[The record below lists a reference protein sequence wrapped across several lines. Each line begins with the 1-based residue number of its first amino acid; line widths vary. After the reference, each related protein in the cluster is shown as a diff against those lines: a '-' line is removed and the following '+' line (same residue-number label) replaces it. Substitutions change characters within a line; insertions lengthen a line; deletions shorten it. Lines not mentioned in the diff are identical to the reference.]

1 MVSNSRPGQF
11 PPGLD
16 DVKILSESHMISLI
30 YIPVV
35 VRRWRQRKD
44 RPICYFMTNFAM
56 RVKHIVAVLVGQEPV
71 HSRQATK

>member
-1 MVSNSRPGQF
+1 MVSNSKPGQF

-44 RPICYFMTNFAM
+44 RPMATMKDLWAQMTEKLTTQAAE
-56 RVKHIVAVLVGQEPV
+56 IAVLKE
-71 HSRQATK
+71 